1 MSIPL
6 GRFVVVLLCL
16 LAGIHC
22 ASKPPPP
29 SEPIPPAL
37 ASIDALLEARPVDTS
52 RPDWKQK
59 VPRPPPV
66 SFPPQSKYY
75 WMLFTS
81 EGLVKIEL
89 FPQWAPR
96 HVGTTLYLTRLG
108 FYDGLVFHRIIPDF
122 MAQSGDPTG
131 TGSGDPGFR
140 YAGEFP
146 RRGPTHDGRGIVS
159 AANAGPRTDGSQ
171 FFILFK
177 EAGHLDG
184 KHTVFGKVVEG
195 FGTLRML
202 QARGSK
208 SGKPTE
214 IVRIERAEIREL
226 PAKVI
231 AGP

>member
-1 MSIPL
+1 MSVSPV
-6 GRFVVVLLCL
+6 RFAVVLACL
-16 LAGIHC
+16 SAGVHC
-22 ASKPPPP
+22 TSKPTPP
-29 SEPIPPAL
+29 SKPVPSAV

-66 SFPPQSKYY
+66 AFPPESKYY
-75 WMLFTS
+75 WMLYTS
-81 EGLVKIEL
+81 EGLIKIEL

-108 FYDGLVFHRIIPDF
+108 FYDGLVFHRIIPNF

-146 RRGPTHDGRGIVS
+146 RYAPGHDERGMVS

-195 FGTLRML
+195 FGTLRL
-202 QARGSK
+202 LEARGTK
-208 SGKPTE
+208 SGKPRGE
-214 IVRIERAEIREL
+214 ARIERAEIREQ
-226 PAKVI
+226 PASDGSV
-231 AGP
+231 P